1 MLMLAGGLLVS
12 CGKMET
18 GESTTRLPDGKY
30 PLRLTAEVAQPHP
43 RAGGKEIGVMLDGM
57 LSLQRYVMDASGN
70 TVPKDAENTIYRKS
84 TTETCVTAR
93 TPNADIDQSGGY
105 AGFGL
110 LYVTVVGGY
119 DQAVS
124 LRFNH
129 RMAKV
134 EFTLMAG
141 EGVTEEIHYTADEVK
156 AGDYIY
162 SGRSTSD
169 GGLRKRYPNGKAQ
182 VIADPKPQS
191 VAGKTVAGVVFC
203 IPKDTDPTGRLTPAR
218 LTDDKIMMKDFPNA
232 EIWNYIVNPSLVAAG
247 GPTPIYTTSYWSSTE
262 AYYSPNNA
270 YAIHFPD
277 ATLESNDKYL

>member
-1 MLMLAGGLLVS
+1 MDAHQRLVADVDAR
-12 CGKMET
+12 GRA
-18 GESTTRLPDGKY
+18 TRL
-30 PLRLTAEVAQPHP
+30 LRQ
-43 RAGGKEIGVMLDGM
+43 DGM

-110 LYVTVVGGY
+110 LYVTVVVGY

-141 EGVTEEIHYTADEVK
+141 EGVTEE
-156 AGDYIY
+156 
-162 SGRSTSD
+162 
-169 GGLRKRYPNGKAQ
+169 KR
-182 VIADPKPQS
+182 
-191 VAGKTVAGVVFC
+191 
-203 IPKDTDPTGRLTPAR
+203 
-218 LTDDKIMMKDFPNA
+218 MK
-232 EIWNYIVNPSLVAAG
+232 
-247 GPTPIYTTSYWSSTE
+247 
-262 AYYSPNNA
+262 
-270 YAIHFPD
+270 
-277 ATLESNDKYL
+277 

>member
-1 MLMLAGGLLVS
+1 MDAHQRLVADVDAR
-12 CGKMET
+12 GRA
-18 GESTTRLPDGKY
+18 TRLLRQDGNGRIY
-30 PLRLTAEVAQPHP
+30 YTFTRWQVPIATDSGGGATAPPCRRQ
-43 RAGGKEIGVMLDGM
+43 EIGVMLDGM

-141 EGVTEEIHYTADEVK
+141 EGVTEE
-156 AGDYIY
+156 
-162 SGRSTSD
+162 
-169 GGLRKRYPNGKAQ
+169 KR
-182 VIADPKPQS
+182 
-191 VAGKTVAGVVFC
+191 
-203 IPKDTDPTGRLTPAR
+203 
-218 LTDDKIMMKDFPNA
+218 MK
-232 EIWNYIVNPSLVAAG
+232 
-247 GPTPIYTTSYWSSTE
+247 
-262 AYYSPNNA
+262 
-270 YAIHFPD
+270 
-277 ATLESNDKYL
+277 

>member
-1 MLMLAGGLLVS
+1 MDAHQRLVADVDAR
-12 CGKMET
+12 GRA
-18 GESTTRLPDGKY
+18 TRLLRQDGNVRIY
-30 PLRLTAEVAQPHP
+30 YTFTRWQVPIATDSGG
-43 RAGGKEIGVMLDGM
+43 AGGKEIGVMLDGM

-141 EGVTEEIHYTADEVK
+141 EGVTEE
-156 AGDYIY
+156 
-162 SGRSTSD
+162 
-169 GGLRKRYPNGKAQ
+169 KR
-182 VIADPKPQS
+182 
-191 VAGKTVAGVVFC
+191 
-203 IPKDTDPTGRLTPAR
+203 
-218 LTDDKIMMKDFPNA
+218 MK
-232 EIWNYIVNPSLVAAG
+232 
-247 GPTPIYTTSYWSSTE
+247 
-262 AYYSPNNA
+262 
-270 YAIHFPD
+270 
-277 ATLESNDKYL
+277 

>member
-1 MLMLAGGLLVS
+1 MVQ
-12 CGKMET
+12 T
-18 GESTTRLPDGKY
+18 VP
-30 PLRLTAEVAQPHP
+30 
-43 RAGGKEIGVMLDGM
+43 
-57 LSLQRYVMDASGN
+57 GN
-70 TVPKDAENTIYRKS
+70 TWIDGGEEN
-84 TTETCVTAR
+84 V
-93 TPNADIDQSGGY
+93 
-105 AGFGL
+105 
-110 LYVTVVGGY
+110 
-119 DQAVS
+119 AV
-124 LRFNH
+124 
-129 RMAKV
+129 AK
-134 EFTLMAG
+134 T
-141 EGVTEEIHYTADEVK
+141 IHYTADEVK

-232 EIWNYIVNPSLVAAG
+232 EIWNYIVNPS
-247 GPTPIYTTSYWSSTE
+247 SSLPAVRRQFIPPLTGRLRRHII
-262 AYYSPNNA
+262 APNNA

>member
-1 MLMLAGGLLVS
+1 MDAHQRLVADVDAR
-12 CGKMET
+12 GRA
-18 GESTTRLPDGKY
+18 TRLLRQDGNGRIY
-30 PLRLTAEVAQPHP
+30 YTFTRWQVPIATDSGGGATAPP
-43 RAGGKEIGVMLDGM
+43 CGGKEIGVMLDGM

-84 TTETCVTAR
+84 TTEICVTAR

-141 EGVTEEIHYTADEVK
+141 EGVTEE
-156 AGDYIY
+156 
-162 SGRSTSD
+162 
-169 GGLRKRYPNGKAQ
+169 KR
-182 VIADPKPQS
+182 
-191 VAGKTVAGVVFC
+191 
-203 IPKDTDPTGRLTPAR
+203 
-218 LTDDKIMMKDFPNA
+218 MK
-232 EIWNYIVNPSLVAAG
+232 
-247 GPTPIYTTSYWSSTE
+247 
-262 AYYSPNNA
+262 
-270 YAIHFPD
+270 
-277 ATLESNDKYL
+277 

>member
-70 TVPKDAENTIYRKS
+70 TVPKDTENTIYRKS

-105 AGFGL
+105 AG
-110 LYVTVVGGY
+110 Y

-141 EGVTEEIHYTADEVK
+141 EGITEE
-156 AGDYIY
+156 
-162 SGRSTSD
+162 
-169 GGLRKRYPNGKAQ
+169 KR
-182 VIADPKPQS
+182 
-191 VAGKTVAGVVFC
+191 
-203 IPKDTDPTGRLTPAR
+203 
-218 LTDDKIMMKDFPNA
+218 MK
-232 EIWNYIVNPSLVAAG
+232 
-247 GPTPIYTTSYWSSTE
+247 
-262 AYYSPNNA
+262 
-270 YAIHFPD
+270 
-277 ATLESNDKYL
+277 

>member
-1 MLMLAGGLLVS
+1 MVQ
-12 CGKMET
+12 T
-18 GESTTRLPDGKY
+18 VP
-30 PLRLTAEVAQPHP
+30 
-43 RAGGKEIGVMLDGM
+43 
-57 LSLQRYVMDASGN
+57 GN
-70 TVPKDAENTIYRKS
+70 TWIDGGEEN
-84 TTETCVTAR
+84 V
-93 TPNADIDQSGGY
+93 
-105 AGFGL
+105 
-110 LYVTVVGGY
+110 
-119 DQAVS
+119 AV
-124 LRFNH
+124 
-129 RMAKV
+129 AK
-134 EFTLMAG
+134 T
-141 EGVTEEIHYTADEVK
+141 IHYTADEVK

-262 AYYSPNNA
+262 AYNNA

>member
-1 MLMLAGGLLVS
+1 M
-12 CGKMET
+12 
-18 GESTTRLPDGKY
+18 
-30 PLRLTAEVAQPHP
+30 
-43 RAGGKEIGVMLDGM
+43 
-57 LSLQRYVMDASGN
+57 
-70 TVPKDAENTIYRKS
+70 
-84 TTETCVTAR
+84 
-93 TPNADIDQSGGY
+93 
-105 AGFGL
+105 
-110 LYVTVVGGY
+110 
-119 DQAVS
+119 
-124 LRFNH
+124 
-129 RMAKV
+129 
-134 EFTLMAG
+134 
-141 EGVTEEIHYTADEVK
+141 
-156 AGDYIY
+156 
-162 SGRSTSD
+162 
-169 GGLRKRYPNGKAQ
+169 RKRYPNGKAQ

>member
-18 GESTTRLPDGKY
+18 GESTTFTRWQVPIATDSGGGA
-30 PLRLTAEVAQPHP
+30 TAPPCRRQGDRSDAGWHAQP
-43 RAGGKEIGVMLDGM
+43 
-57 LSLQRYVMDASGN
+57 QRYVMDASGN
-70 TVPKDAENTIYRKS
+70 TVPKDTENTIYRKS

-119 DQAVS
+119 DQPSASVSTTAWQSRVHAHGGRRYHGGKTNEIDVVQTVPGNTWIDGGEENVAV
-124 LRFNH
+124 
-129 RMAKV
+129 AK
-134 EFTLMAG
+134 T
-141 EGVTEEIHYTADEVK
+141 IHYTADEVK

-191 VAGKTVAGVVFC
+191 VAGK
-203 IPKDTDPTGRLTPAR
+203 
-218 LTDDKIMMKDFPNA
+218 
-232 EIWNYIVNPSLVAAG
+232 IVPCFFFLHHILPPHTHTHPHLFILMIG
-247 GPTPIYTTSYWSSTE
+247 
-262 AYYSPNNA
+262 
-270 YAIHFPD
+270 F
-277 ATLESNDKYL
+277 

>member
-1 MLMLAGGLLVS
+1 MDAHQRLVADVDAR
-12 CGKMET
+12 GRA
-18 GESTTRLPDGKY
+18 TRLLRQDGNGRIY
-30 PLRLTAEVAQPHP
+30 YTFTRWQVPIATDSGGGATAP

-93 TPNADIDQSGGY
+93 TPNADIDQSGGS

-141 EGVTEEIHYTADEVK
+141 EGVTEE
-156 AGDYIY
+156 
-162 SGRSTSD
+162 
-169 GGLRKRYPNGKAQ
+169 KR
-182 VIADPKPQS
+182 
-191 VAGKTVAGVVFC
+191 
-203 IPKDTDPTGRLTPAR
+203 
-218 LTDDKIMMKDFPNA
+218 MK
-232 EIWNYIVNPSLVAAG
+232 
-247 GPTPIYTTSYWSSTE
+247 
-262 AYYSPNNA
+262 
-270 YAIHFPD
+270 
-277 ATLESNDKYL
+277 

>member
-30 PLRLTAEVAQPHP
+30 PLRLT
-43 RAGGKEIGVMLDGM
+43 GVMLDGM

-141 EGVTEEIHYTADEVK
+141 EGVTEE
-156 AGDYIY
+156 
-162 SGRSTSD
+162 
-169 GGLRKRYPNGKAQ
+169 KR
-182 VIADPKPQS
+182 
-191 VAGKTVAGVVFC
+191 
-203 IPKDTDPTGRLTPAR
+203 
-218 LTDDKIMMKDFPNA
+218 MK
-232 EIWNYIVNPSLVAAG
+232 
-247 GPTPIYTTSYWSSTE
+247 
-262 AYYSPNNA
+262 
-270 YAIHFPD
+270 
-277 ATLESNDKYL
+277 

>member
-1 MLMLAGGLLVS
+1 MTKPSASV
-12 CGKMET
+12 
-18 GESTTRLPDGKY
+18 STTAWQSRVHAHGG
-30 PLRLTAEVAQPHP
+30 RRCH
-43 RAGGKEIGVMLDGM
+43 GGKTNEIDVV
-57 LSLQRYVMDASGN
+57 QTVPGN
-70 TVPKDAENTIYRKS
+70 TWIDGGEEN
-84 TTETCVTAR
+84 V
-93 TPNADIDQSGGY
+93 
-105 AGFGL
+105 
-110 LYVTVVGGY
+110 
-119 DQAVS
+119 AV
-124 LRFNH
+124 
-129 RMAKV
+129 AK
-134 EFTLMAG
+134 T
-141 EGVTEEIHYTADEVK
+141 IHYTADEVK

>member
-1 MLMLAGGLLVS
+1 MVQ
-12 CGKMET
+12 T
-18 GESTTRLPDGKY
+18 VP
-30 PLRLTAEVAQPHP
+30 
-43 RAGGKEIGVMLDGM
+43 
-57 LSLQRYVMDASGN
+57 GN
-70 TVPKDAENTIYRKS
+70 TWIDGGEEN
-84 TTETCVTAR
+84 V
-93 TPNADIDQSGGY
+93 
-105 AGFGL
+105 
-110 LYVTVVGGY
+110 
-119 DQAVS
+119 AV
-124 LRFNH
+124 
-129 RMAKV
+129 AK
-134 EFTLMAG
+134 T
-141 EGVTEEIHYTADEVK
+141 IHYTADEVK

-169 GGLRKRYPNGKAQ
+169 G
-182 VIADPKPQS
+182 

-203 IPKDTDPTGRLTPAR
+203 IPKDTDPTGRLTPAQ

>member
-93 TPNADIDQSGGY
+93 TPNADIDQ
-105 AGFGL
+105 
-110 LYVTVVGGY
+110 T
-119 DQAVS
+119 VS

-141 EGVTEEIHYTADEVK
+141 EGVTEE
-156 AGDYIY
+156 
-162 SGRSTSD
+162 
-169 GGLRKRYPNGKAQ
+169 KR
-182 VIADPKPQS
+182 
-191 VAGKTVAGVVFC
+191 
-203 IPKDTDPTGRLTPAR
+203 
-218 LTDDKIMMKDFPNA
+218 MK
-232 EIWNYIVNPSLVAAG
+232 
-247 GPTPIYTTSYWSSTE
+247 
-262 AYYSPNNA
+262 
-270 YAIHFPD
+270 
-277 ATLESNDKYL
+277 

>member
-43 RAGGKEIGVMLDGM
+43 PCRRQGDRSDAGWHAQPPKVRNGRLGQYWSQRMLK
-57 LSLQRYVMDASGN
+57 
-70 TVPKDAENTIYRKS
+70 TPYRKS

-141 EGVTEEIHYTADEVK
+141 EGVTEEKREIDVVQTVPGNTWIDGGEENVAVAKTIHYTADEVK

-203 IPKDTDPTGRLTPAR
+203 IPKDTDPTG
-218 LTDDKIMMKDFPNA
+218 D
-232 EIWNYIVNPSLVAAG
+232 
-247 GPTPIYTTSYWSSTE
+247 
-262 AYYSPNNA
+262 
-270 YAIHFPD
+270 
-277 ATLESNDKYL
+277 